1 MGRMKGFGQGTMEF
15 QLFSQHFTEFLT
27 IQQMTLLF
35 IAVAR

>member
-15 QLFSQHFTEFLT
+15 QLISQHFTFLT